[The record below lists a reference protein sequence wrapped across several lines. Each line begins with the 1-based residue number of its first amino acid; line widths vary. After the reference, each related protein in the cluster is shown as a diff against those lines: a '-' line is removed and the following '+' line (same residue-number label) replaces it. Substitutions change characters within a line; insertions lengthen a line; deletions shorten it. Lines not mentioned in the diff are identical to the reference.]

1 MVSSSDNGNP
11 GGLDGMYK
19 FCSRN
24 IFAEPIN
31 AYESLSELIY
41 PFVKNGINNIVWTID
56 TNSARFLIFNM

>member
-31 AYESLSELIY
+31 AYESQSELIY
-41 PFVKNGINNIVWTID
+41 PFVKQYALTYD
-56 TNSARFLIFNM
+56 